1 MQSSDRL
8 NFKKNNIEV
17 IGKIDALNK
26 KMNSIKSDVENLKET
41 FKTHITLHKKSIKEL
56 YAFCNKLED
65 IYFNGLNSNTNLNS
79 NLHSK
84 IHLSNAEDNVQT
96 ESNEND
102 ENDENDTDTLD
113 RYTISNN
120 DSNIKSIYSTESTQY
135 NNLFNC

>member
-26 KMNSIKSDVENLKET
+26 KMNSIKLEVENLKET

-65 IYFNGLNSNTNLNS
+65 IYFNGLNSNLNS
-79 NLHSK
+79 SLHSK
-84 IHLSNAEDNVQT
+84 IHLSNIEDNLQT
-96 ESNEND
+96 ENNENN
-102 ENDENDTDTLD
+102 ENDENDTDTSD
-113 RYTISNN
+113 RYTIPNN